1 VKVLRWHQIDDE
13 LRAEMKA
20 SMLSQL
26 RIKLVRVLRLAPR
39 HRDPAIVSKLERA
52 IDAARRL
59 A

>member
-1 VKVLRWHQIDDE
+1 
-13 LRAEMKA
+13 
-20 SMLSQL
+20 MLSQL